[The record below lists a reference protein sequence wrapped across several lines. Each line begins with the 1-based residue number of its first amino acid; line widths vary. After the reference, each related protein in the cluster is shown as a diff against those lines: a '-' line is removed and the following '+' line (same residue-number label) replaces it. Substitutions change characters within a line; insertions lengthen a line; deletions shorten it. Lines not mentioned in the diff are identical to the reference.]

1 MEKKDIR
8 AYTYEQLQEEL
19 SGIGEKAFRG
29 KQIYEWLHVRLADSF
44 DEMTNLSKALR
55 EKLEAILPQHLG
67 QIAHYAGQLRSR
79 VKQTFATV
87 GDPPRGTGSQTG
99 VEAGR
104 DEQIPVPSLGR

>member
-44 DEMTNLSKALR
+44 DEMTNLSKAGS
-55 EKLEAILPQHLG
+55 A
-67 QIAHYAGQLRSR
+67 
-79 VKQTFATV
+79 VC
-87 GDPPRGTGSQTG
+87 DPPRGTGSQTG